1 MVIGLIILG
10 FILLTIG
17 FITPISTVVTLLAS
31 VSVFVIAIVLSL
43 NKKDNN

>member
-17 FITPISTVVTLLAS
+17 FITPISTVVALLAA
-31 VSVFVIAIVLSL
+31 VIVFVIAMVLSL
-43 NKKDNN
+43 KKKDNN